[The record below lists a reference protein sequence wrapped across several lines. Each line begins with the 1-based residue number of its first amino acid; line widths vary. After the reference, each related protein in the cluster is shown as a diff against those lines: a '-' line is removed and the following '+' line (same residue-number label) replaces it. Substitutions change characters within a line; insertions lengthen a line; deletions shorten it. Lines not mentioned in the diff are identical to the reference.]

1 VIEPARE
8 VEQERT
14 MIRTVHVFRC
24 GNANL
29 YGVTR
34 DETGANL
41 PTDECADGW
50 RFIRTVEME
59 EGLPPSGM
67 NVAWQGRDAA
77 VRAAIADHGYFIGEA
92 GALPFE
98 VE

>member
-1 VIEPARE
+1 
-8 VEQERT
+8 
-14 MIRTVHVFRC
+14 M
-24 GNANL
+24 L
-29 YGVTR
+29 S
-34 DETGANL
+34 
-41 PTDECADGW
+41 
-50 RFIRTVEME
+50 FIRTVEMK